1 MKEYNIENL
10 DCARCGLDIEQGL
23 KDLGNV
29 KYASVNFAL
38 SKLYIETDD
47 MNRVKERIREIN
59 PDVSLSEVKDS
70 PIKKPLNRRRE
81 LLFLA
86 VSLVLLGAGIL
97 LREKLAAT
105 GFPSGVYLVFGAS
118 YLLSGWRVLAR
129 AIRNIFHGRVFDEH
143 FLMSVA
149 TAGAFAIGELPEA
162 AGVMIFF
169 QIGELLQ
176 DLSLSRSRKS
186 IKALLDVR
194 PSVAHLKGKDGIR
207 DVIPESVG
215 IGETILVK
223 PGEKIP
229 LDGIVLEGKSMI
241 DTSPLTGESVPKK
254 VSPDEEVFAGTINST
269 GVLSVRVSRRF
280 NDSSI
285 AKILYL
291 VEKASEKKARS
302 ERFITRF
309 ARYYTPAVVGI
320 SSAIAVI
327 PPLLIP
333 GASFSE
339 WIYRALVLL
348 VISCPCALVISI
360 PLGFFGGIGRAS
372 RRGIL
377 IKGSNYLDALNSV
390 DTVVFDKT
398 GTLTRGV
405 FRVNRVVPSG
415 RWNAEKLLER
425 AAAAE
430 SHSDHP
436 IARSITEAYRK
447 KLDAEEIRD
456 YREISGSGIRAVV
469 GKSEVYVGNDRL
481 LHALEV
487 PHELCQVEGTVVHV
501 VVDREYAGYIVI
513 ADELK
518 EESRRAV
525 QELRALGVRSV
536 GMLTGDN
543 SFAAESISRALGL
556 DYAAADLLPEEKVQE
571 LERIMAGGR
580 KTAFVGDG
588 INDAPVIARADV
600 GIAIGHLGSDAA
612 IETADV
618 VLMEGSPSGVA
629 EAIRIARKTRRIV
642 WQNIA
647 LALAVKGAFF
657 ALGTVGLASMWEA
670 VFADM
675 GVALLAI
682 FNSLRILR

>member
-556 DYAAADLLPEEKVQE
+556 DYVAADLLPEEKVQE

-642 WQNIA
+642 WQNIV